1 MGISGFFAANFPHLL
16 LLVAGIAVTLC
27 CAAGNAT
34 GTNRV
39 LTEEIDANWDRGNW
53 KQAKGKVQEQWGKLT
68 DDYLDKIAGKR
79 EQLVGKIQE
88 SYGIARDEAE
98 RQVKDWEARNEALFK
113 DFPKH

>member
-1 MGISGFFAANFPHLL
+1 M
-16 LLVAGIAVTLC
+16 
-27 CAAGNAT
+27 
-34 GTNRV
+34 
-39 LTEEIDANWDRGNW
+39 NWDGIEGNW

-88 SYGIARDEAE
+88 SYGIAQDEAE